1 MLHRL
6 RKNRSIVAGVL
17 ILVPIALMAAL
28 APWVAPRDPLAME
41 LGDVLAP
48 PGAGHWFGTDNLGR
62 DLFSRVVHGARLSL
76 LSSAAA
82 VAMGLL
88 LGVPLG
94 LLASYAGGW
103 LDLFLMRVVD
113 VLLSFPT
120 ILVAIVVVSILGTG
134 VINAV
139 LAIGIASIPLY
150 ARLTRSAALGVQ
162 ALEFVT
168 AARALGQRDS
178 AIIGRHILPGC
189 ITPIVVQSTVHMATA
204 MLTIAGLSF
213 LGLGAQP
220 PSPEWGALV
229 SASRQYVRAA
239 PHLAIFPGLAL
250 MLSVLGLN
258 LLGDGL
264 NDVLNPR
271 LKES

>member
-1 MLHRL
+1 VTGALVIAP
-6 RKNRSIVAGVL
+6 IVL
-17 ILVPIALMAAL
+17 AAVL
-28 APWVAPRDPLAME
+28 APWVAPRDPLAMQ
-41 LGDVLAP
+41 LGGVLAGP
-48 PGAGHWFGTDNLGR
+48 SASAWFGTDNLGR

-76 LSSAAA
+76 LSSASA
-82 VAMGLL
+82 VALGLV

-94 LLASYAGGW
+94 LFAAYWGGW
-103 LDLFLMRVVD
+103 IDLVLMRVVD

-134 VINAV
+134 VVNAV
-139 LAIGIASIPLY
+139 LAIGIACIPLY
-150 ARLTRSAALGVQ
+150 ARLTRSAALGVL

-168 AARALGQRDS
+168 AARALGQRDG
-178 AIIGRHILPGC
+178 AIMRRHILPGC
-189 ITPIVVQSTVHMATA
+189 VTPIIVQSTLNTATA
-204 MLTIAGLSF
+204 LLTIAGLSF

-239 PHLAIFPGLAL
+239 PHLAIFPGLAI

-264 NDVLNPR
+264 NDLLNPR
-271 LKES
+271 LAKR

>member
-1 MLHRL
+1 LP
-6 RKNRSIVAGVL
+6 IV
-17 ILVPIALMAAL
+17 LVAIL
-28 APWVAPRDPLAME
+28 APWVAPRDPLAMQ
-41 LGDVLAP
+41 LGHVLAR
-48 PGAGHWFGTDNLGR
+48 PGAAAWLGTDNLGR
-62 DLFSRVVHGARLSL
+62 DLFSRIVHGARLSL
-76 LSSAAA
+76 LSGTVA
-82 VAMGLL
+82 VAIGLV
-88 LGVPLG
+88 LGVPVG
-94 LLASYAGGW
+94 LLAAYWGGW
-103 LDLFLMRVVD
+103 VDLFLMRVVD

-139 LAIGIASIPLY
+139 LAIGIASMPLY

-162 ALEFVT
+162 AQEFVT
-168 AARALGQRDS
+168 AARALGQRDG
-178 AIIGRHILPGC
+178 AIMRRHILPGC
-189 ITPIVVQSTVHMATA
+189 TSAIVVQSTVHMATA
-204 MLTIAGLSF
+204 LLTIAGLSF

-239 PHLAIFPGLAL
+239 PHLAIFPGLAI
-250 MLSVLGLN
+250 MVSVLGLN

-271 LKES
+271 LKKL